1 MDELIRK
8 LKNNAD
14 FVEFADYIIEKID
27 ELDTVS
33 GLDIMT
39 NEQAGEEAKVRSKT
53 KDKLYEILRPFI
65 DFKEKK
71 EITEGEIKKAGEKFG
86 L

>member
-1 MDELIRK
+1 LWN
-8 LKNNAD
+8 LP
-14 FVEFADYIIEKID
+14 IIDEKID
-27 ELDTVS
+27 ELDTVR
-33 GLDIMT
+33 GLTSMT
-39 NEQAGEEAKVRSKT
+39 NEQAGEEAKIRSKT

>member
-1 MDELIRK
+1 MWNLP
-8 LKNNAD
+8 
-14 FVEFADYIIEKID
+14 IIDEKID
-27 ELDTVS
+27 ELDTVR
-33 GLDIMT
+33 GLTSMT
-39 NEQAGEEAKVRSKT
+39 NEQAGEEAKIRSKT